1 MNRRNPA
8 KENFLRKFPNTL
20 IENQLDKFN
29 RNIYFSFQY
38 FDNSQEA
45 GQGFCDW
52 SRDQLDRLLNKLKH
66 YSGNTMGYWK
76 NQRVGGGGLK
86 VLELYKSFPVHSDF
100 IHPKHVPL
108 DVKWARFRLESDMR
122 LIGFVVPNDLVLL
135 HKIPSNIFNVVFLDQ
150 HHRFYK
156 AEEK

>member
-1 MNRRNPA
+1 MHKTYKIIQTLMNIYGGKEAQPERCRNSHP
-8 KENFLRKFPNTL
+8 KLNFLQISEYEKQFYM
-20 IENQLDKFN
+20 FV
-29 RNIYFSFQY
+29 F
-38 FDNSQEA
+38 
-45 GQGFCDW
+45 G
-52 SRDQLDRLLNKLKH
+52 NKLKH

-108 DVKWARFRLESDMR
+108 DVKWARFSLESDMR

-156 AEEK
+156 TEEK